1 MEPAEQGNIDAME
14 SSGPR
19 HAAGLAQQPQ
29 LHSSGMQGAGLRAP
43 GSASC

>member
-29 LHSSGMQGAGLRAP
+29 LRPHGAQGQLARAP
-43 GSASC
+43 GSVLC